1 MNARRNNLDGLGL
14 AELRRELADLH
25 ALLADP
31 VNYATL
37 VTTELIGG
45 IPIVAPQ
52 AAVGGKPQ
60 VQITLQ
66 AGGSNTDGNF
76 SVAVFGE

>member
-1 MNARRNNLDGLGL
+1 MLTVV
-14 AELRRELADLH
+14 LRRTQH
-25 ALLADP
+25 LLSASF
-31 VNYATL
+31 